1 MRNCL
6 VYFLTEDCKN
16 FDNKNYI
23 EYYVYDNDSDRLFFH
38 LQNNSGLEIIG
49 KEKED
54 ILVKPQIMLSE
65 ENCADSDF
73 YSFYLK
79 GV

>member
-16 FDNKNYI
+16 SDNKNYI
-23 EYYVYDNDSDRLFFH
+23 EYYIYDNNSDRLFFH
-38 LQNNSGLEIIG
+38 LQNSSGLEIIG
-49 KEKED
+49 KEKEG
-54 ILVKPQIMLSE
+54 ILVKPQIMLSK
-65 ENCADSDF
+65 ENCVDSDF